1 MATYKVERIF
11 FKGTRK
17 QVLARG
23 LTEEQAQEWCS
34 DPEGSSSTCIKRANV
49 ARTKR
54 RGPWFDAYTQER

>member
-1 MATYKVERIF
+1 MASYRIERIY
-11 FKGTRK
+11 KEGHRK

-23 LTEEQAQEWCS
+23 LSEEQAQAWCK